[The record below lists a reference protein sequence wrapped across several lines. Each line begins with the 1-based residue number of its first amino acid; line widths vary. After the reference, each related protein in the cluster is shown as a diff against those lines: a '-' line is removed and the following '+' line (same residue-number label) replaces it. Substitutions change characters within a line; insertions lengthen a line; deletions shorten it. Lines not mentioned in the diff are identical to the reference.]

1 MLSADEGIRKIYL
14 VVEEIR
20 AEGGR
25 AVQEPV
31 RSAAAGAVIA
41 NPLAGR
47 FEENLSPLADTYC
60 KPLGQ
65 LLAERALEAL
75 GNREPEAYGK
85 GALVGLAGELEHGS
99 AIIHNLNFGNR
110 VREPV
115 GGESLLPAAEKR
127 GAAGATLDLPL
138 KHKLDQTVRSHHQT
152 LEVRIPDAPGDE
164 EIVVWV
170 AFATS
175 GRPHARL
182 PAFGTEVAE
191 AGS

>member
-1 MLSADEGIRKIYL
+1 MLIADEGIRKIY
-14 VVEEIR
+14 VMVEEIR

-25 AVQEPV
+25 AVREPL
-31 RSAAAGAVIA
+31 RSAAAGAVVV

-47 FEENLSPLADTYC
+47 FEEDLSELADTYC
-60 KPLGQ
+60 EPLGH
-65 LLAERALEAL
+65 LLAQRALEAL
-75 GNREPEAYGK
+75 GDGEPEAYGK

-127 GAAGATLDLPL
+127 GVAGATLDLPL

-152 LEVRIPDAPGDE
+152 LEVRIPDAPGEE

-182 PAFGTEVAE
+182 PAFGTEVAG

>member
-1 MLSADEGIRKIYL
+1 MLIADEGIRKIYV

-25 AVQEPV
+25 AVREPV
-31 RSAAAGAVIA
+31 RSAAAGAVVV

-47 FEENLSPLADTYC
+47 FEEDLSGLADTYC
-60 KPLGQ
+60 EPLGH

-75 GNREPEAYGK
+75 GDGEPEAYGK

-127 GAAGATLDLPL
+127 GVAGSTLDLPL